1 MIHILAGHQFK
12 LLVKTVHM
20 IAACAWLGGGLAV
33 LVLLKNSSQTNNG
46 DELFALNHTITSID
60 DLLIRPAAALS
71 LGSGAL
77 LCLISQWGVAKYRWI
92 IFKWVATF
100 AAVLFGSLY
109 LEPLMKELA
118 MYSDMFRDEAMQN
131 STYRF
136 AFHAGVVTGFL
147 QTAVLL
153 LLLLVSVLKPSL
165 GTASSKEPV
174 RRHASMDF
182 TKAIRHIYGLKAYT
196 GRH

>member
-1 MIHILAGHQFK
+1 MHFMVGHQFK

-20 IAACAWLGGGLAV
+20 VAACAWLGAGLAV
-33 LVLLKNSSQTNNG
+33 LVLLKNGSQTNNG

-60 DLLIRPAAALS
+60 DLLIKPAAALS
-71 LGSGAL
+71 LGSGVL

-92 IFKWVATF
+92 VFKWVATF
-100 AAVLFGSLY
+100 AAILFGSLY

-136 AFHAGVVTGFL
+136 VFHVGVVTGLL
-147 QTAVLL
+147 QTAVLFL
-153 LLLLVSVLKPSL
+153 LLFVSVLKPSL
-165 GTASSKEPV
+165 GTAPSKEPA
-174 RRHASMDF
+174 RRFVSLDF